1 MARFLPPAVHFGPR
15 VCKKR
20 MFNMVNWVSQSL
32 NLIHSSS
39 CGMTDIT
46 IHNGAWWSFGSFA
59 CEQNKNSTFKCINS
73 GGKCHF
79 AFDFTEYLLL
89 MGSKNAQL
97 STLRSHTA
105 MKYEKGV
112 ACFRWHRTQRI
123 NHPAGFTLAYTFPAL
138 FVPLRSNTLINNV
151 RNVAVN

>member
-1 MARFLPPAVHFGPR
+1 MAIFPPLAVNSGTR
-15 VCKKR
+15 VCKNQ

-46 IHNGAWWSFGSFA
+46 IHNGAGWSFGSFA

-73 GGKCHF
+73 GGKCHI
-79 AFDFTEYLLL
+79 AFDFTEYFLLIW
-89 MGSKNAQL
+89 SKNAQL
-97 STLRSHTA
+97 NTLCFHTA
-105 MKYEKGV
+105 MKFEKGV
-112 ACFRWHRTQRI
+112 ACFHSHRTHRI
-123 NHPAGFTLAYTFPAL
+123 NHSAGFALAYTFPAQ

-151 RNVAVN
+151 WNVAVN